1 MQDSARNRNLKRLSN
16 RQEQIMVCL
25 WEKGPLTVTQ
35 ILSSLNDKLHQNTVS
50 TFVRGL
56 EKIGLIHHSCS
67 LKPYI
72 YYAALKREQYIN
84 YMVNDII
91 NTHFGGSKDA
101 LIWYIENKDIQNE
114 VSGI

>member
-1 MQDSARNRNLKRLSN
+1 MRDSARNKNLKRLSN

-35 ILSSLNDKLHQNTVS
+35 IVSLLNERLHQNTVS

-56 EKIGLIHHSCS
+56 EKIGLIHHSCGF
-67 LKPYI
+67 KPYI
-72 YYAALKREQYIN
+72 YYAKLKREQYIN
-84 YMVNDII
+84 YIINDTI
-91 NTHFGGSKDA
+91 NTHFSGSKDA
-101 LIWYIENKDIQNE
+101 LIMYIENQDIQNE